1 MRREPGLIAPGWQ
14 LQSNLPCA
22 EFDSPWAARVLA
34 HPIRDLLEGYAL
46 QERGLP
52 VGTRSIHDLPA
63 VSLPNP
69 EAAAIREQVDRL
81 LAHPLFSNSK
91 RYPVLLAHIVDQ
103 TLRGNAAELKERTI
117 GIEVFGR
124 SPSYDANAD
133 PVVRITAGEVRK
145 RLMQYYYDSAHD
157 AELVIELPIGSYI
170 PLFRA
175 AEIPP
180 EPQLAS
186 PAPEAAEAAPA
197 PSAHAPQR
205 APFRRWLLLAF
216 LIGLAIAAS
225 FAVGW
230 TLRDFK
236 DLQPPSSIDR
246 FWAPITDGT
255 TVATYCLGEPSK
267 NLDTGSINSFDA
279 PVNGTKPEPLYF
291 RLHLSGH
298 LALADVITLTRTA
311 AALETRHKAFRVLP
325 ASEAGFAQ
333 LREGPIVLIGGFDN
347 IWTLRVTQK
356 LRFGFESKDGVAIIT
371 DRKSPQQT
379 SWATA
384 WDLPYEKLSRDYA
397 IVARIHDATTG
408 QPVIVAAGISEEGTE
423 AAGEILYNPV
433 YLDSLIAKLPANWEH
448 LNMEAVIETQVIEG
462 HPGPPTILAVET
474 W

>member
-1 MRREPGLIAPGWQ
+1 M
-14 LQSNLPCA
+14 
-22 EFDSPWAARVLA
+22 
-34 HPIRDLLEGYAL
+34 
-46 QERGLP
+46 P
-52 VGTRSIHDLPA
+52 VGVKQVQDPPPPTSA
-63 VSLPNP
+63 P
-69 EAAAIREQVDRL
+69 EAAAIREQLERL

-91 RYPVLLAHIVDQ
+91 RYPVLLAYTVEQ
-103 TLRGNAAELKERTI
+103 TLKGNSAELKERSI

-157 AELVIELPIGSYI
+157 GELVIELPSGSYVPQFRVPEPVPRPEPVAAAPEPAPQPVSTPI
-170 PLFRA
+170 PLPHR
-175 AEIPP
+175 PNP
-180 EPQLAS
+180 
-186 PAPEAAEAAPA
+186 
-197 PSAHAPQR
+197 R
-205 APFRRWLLLAF
+205 RRWLFVAF
-216 LIGLAIAAS
+216 LFGLALAGS
-225 FAVGW
+225 FVLGW
-230 TLRDFK
+230 QLRE
-236 DLQPPSSIDR
+236 LRNAQPPTSIDR

-255 TVATYCLGEPSK
+255 TTATYCLGEPAK
-267 NLDTGSINSFDA
+267 NIDVGSINSFDA
-279 PVNGTKPEPLYF
+279 PVSGTDPQPLYF

-325 ASEAGFAQ
+325 ASEASFAQ

-356 LRFGFESKDGVAIIT
+356 LRFGFDSKDGVAIIV
-371 DRKSPQQT
+371 DRKSPKQT

-384 WDLPYEKLSRDYA
+384 WDLPYQKLSRDYA
-397 IVARIHDATTG
+397 IVAREHDPTTG

-433 YLDSLIAKLPANWEH
+433 YLDSLIAKLPVNWES

-462 HPGPPTILAVET
+462 HPGPPSILAVET